1 MDVHADVCIIGAG
14 IAGIAV
20 ANSIARTSKRRV
32 VVIDSGGVESSDL
45 VTSSLNEVE
54 HARRVH
60 EGATLGRAR
69 CLGGTSTSWGGQLL
83 SLLPE
88 DFEDGRNEEFGR
100 WPLGESDLKPYY
112 SRVFGILGL
121 GNFSFDAESLPE
133 RLKRKEVL
141 SGINGFAP
149 RYAVWP
155 PFSRRNF
162 WEWIGQDLDRGNL
175 VSFFENTHFI
185 RWELD
190 ELEERVQSI
199 LCKRNA
205 ENQIRIYAHNY
216 VIASGCI
223 EATRQLLLLKLEAKR
238 DIFASTSGLGRLF
251 QDHVSAE
258 AFRLEPINQVAFN
271 KVFGYSFHDGVM
283 RTLRFE
289 RARNEGSEQKS
300 SFFHVAFA
308 FPEDSGFEVTKR
320 YLREWQRSGNVVPS
334 LTQIVGL
341 ISQAQE
347 LMVMGWWRYW
357 HSQLWISPRATAI
370 GVIDIEQ
377 ETSLAN
383 RISLGDSRDIFGVQ
397 RARIDWDL
405 SEFDAENFYS
415 TCMSIFSKWTQ
426 SDLMN
431 IARLD
436 WRLPEFEQ
444 KDMLVAHFF
453 NTAKDVFHPSGSTRM
468 GTNGANSVVDGNLK
482 VHGLANLYVASTSV
496 FPSSGSANPTFT
508 LIALSIRLGDF
519 LSRMR

>member
-1 MDVHADVCIIGAG
+1 
-14 IAGIAV
+14 
-20 ANSIARTSKRRV
+20 
-32 VVIDSGGVESSDL
+32 
-45 VTSSLNEVE
+45 
-54 HARRVH
+54 
-60 EGATLGRAR
+60 
-69 CLGGTSTSWGGQLL
+69 
-83 SLLPE
+83 
-88 DFEDGRNEEFGR
+88 
-100 WPLGESDLKPYY
+100 
-112 SRVFGILGL
+112 
-121 GNFSFDAESLPE
+121 
-133 RLKRKEVL
+133 
-141 SGINGFAP
+141 
-149 RYAVWP
+149 
-155 PFSRRNF
+155 
-162 WEWIGQDLDRGNL
+162 
-175 VSFFENTHFI
+175 
-185 RWELD
+185 
-190 ELEERVQSI
+190 
-199 LCKRNA
+199 
-205 ENQIRIYAHNY
+205 
-216 VIASGCI
+216 
-223 EATRQLLLLKLEAKR
+223 
-238 DIFASTSGLGRLF
+238 
-251 QDHVSAE
+251 
-258 AFRLEPINQVAFN
+258 
-271 KVFGYSFHDGVM
+271 
-283 RTLRFE
+283 
-289 RARNEGSEQKS
+289 
-300 SFFHVAFA
+300 
-308 FPEDSGFEVTKR
+308 
-320 YLREWQRSGNVVPS
+320 
-334 LTQIVGL
+334 
-341 ISQAQE
+341 
-347 LMVMGWWRYW
+347 MVMGWWRYW